1 MLLDFWNFLVENF
14 LQAYFVCQLCEAE
27 RINDILQNPKIPE
40 PNLAPAPDVKLQVN
54 FNLFFSFKI
63 KSIITSSRK
72 SKLEM

>member
-27 RINDILQNPKIPE
+27 RINDILQNLKIPE

-54 FNLFFSFKI
+54 FNLFFSL
-63 KSIITSSRK
+63 K
-72 SKLEM
+72 SKVS